1 MHKNNDKHD
10 ELLASIQQVPSPD
23 YLFTRIQAAIRQE
36 QSAVLSLPS
45 TLSFAVGLLLIL
57 ALNIWALQLVMNSTP
72 ALEDVANSMH
82 LINHV
87 TLY

>member
-1 MHKNNDKHD
+1 MHSNNDKHD

-23 YLFTRIQAAIRQE
+23 YLFTRIQAAVRQE
-36 QSAVLSLPS
+36 QSAALSMQS
-45 TLSFAVGLLLIL
+45 TLTFGVGLLLIV
-57 ALNIWALQLVMNSTP
+57 ALNIWALQFVMNSSP